1 MFNFSKIGEKIA
13 VIDKSLKYK
22 RKNKVYIN
30 NGKDT
35 PDEQF
40 IKQFDNIAIDDG
52 EFMLSPDKDT
62 ERITMYVCGSA
73 GSGKSYFVAQY
84 VQEYHKTFK
93 NNMIYLISENDE
105 DPAFDKLDYV
115 KRIVI
120 EDLHE
125 NPIDWREF
133 NECLVIFDDIDSIK
147 GKLGKTIDELRDKLL
162 KNSRKFK
169 VSVISTSHDACNGRE
184 TKSVL
189 NESKIIVFFMLNYNR
204 SLKYLLE
211 NYLGLGKT
219 AIQKLRQHSSK
230 SRWTAYVKGYPSYL
244 IQQKLIT
251 TINKFEE
258 Q

>member
-30 NGKDT
+30 NSKDA

-40 IKQFDNIAIDDG
+40 IKQFDSIAIDDG

-84 VQEYHKTFK
+84 VQEYHKAFK
-93 NNMIYLISENDE
+93 NNMIYLISEND
-105 DPAFDKLDYV
+105 AFDKLDYV
-115 KRIVI
+115 KRIII

-147 GKLGKTIDELRDKLL
+147 GKLGKTIDDMRDKLL

-169 VSVISTSHDACNGRE
+169 VSVISTAHDACDGKK

-211 NYLGLGKT
+211 NNIGLGKN
-219 AIQKLRQHSSK
+219 AIQKLKKDSSK

>member
-1 MFNFSKIGEKIA
+1 MFNFSKVGEKIA
-13 VIDKSLKYK
+13 IIDKSLKYK
-22 RKNKVYIN
+22 RKNKIYLN
-30 NGKDT
+30 NSKDT
-35 PDEQF
+35 SDDQF
-40 IKQFDNIAIDDG
+40 IKQFDNITLDEG
-52 EFMLSPDKDT
+52 EFMLSPDKDN
-62 ERITMYVCGSA
+62 ERTTMYVFGFA
-73 GSGKSYFVAQY
+73 GSGNSYFVAQY

-115 KRIVI
+115 KRIII

-125 NPIDWREF
+125 NPLDWREF
-133 NECLVIFDDIDSIK
+133 ENCLIIFDDIDSIK

-169 VSVISTSHDACNGRE
+169 VSVISTSHDACGIKL
-184 TKSVL
+184 KSVL

-211 NYLGLGKT
+211 NYIGLGKN

-244 IQQKLIT
+244 VQQKLIT
-251 TINKFEE
+251 TVNHFEE
-258 Q
+258 N